1 MPNGVMNVRAAC
13 ESVRPGRT
21 HTEGYPRS
29 HATTMGQYAT
39 CTCMHKVSGLWRGN
53 VDTHA
58 YVYAGSWLGIRA
70 SWTHTHAWG
79 SAFPRHTLECSV
91 WAVGRMRA
99 CVISRNIVVN
109 PQWYE
114 LTCIAHSAQV
124 VKSC

>member
-13 ESVRPGRT
+13 ETVRPGRT

-70 SWTHTHAWG
+70 SWTHTHAWV
-79 SAFPRHTLECSV
+79 SAFPRHISDATHWNAMFV
-91 WAVGRMRA
+91 PWAA
-99 CVISRNIVVN
+99 
-109 PQWYE
+109 YE
-114 LTCIAHSAQV
+114 HV
-124 VKSC
+124 